1 MSDTIRE
8 RIISNLAAR
17 LSVITVANGY
27 NTDIGGNVLRAKVTL
42 GKDEPPAA
50 VAFPETEESL
60 RKYGKQHCVMP
71 VRVEG
76 TTYYGTDNPSV
87 VAERILGDVIR
98 CICGGTLVE
107 VTGGLADDVEYT
119 GGGTDEYPDAGEK
132 LIGASAVFNIKYKTL
147 AGDPYNQS

>member
-8 RIISNLAAR
+8 RIISAIVNR
-17 LSVITVANGY
+17 CSVITVANGY

-50 VAFPETEESL
+50 VVFPEPEESS

-76 TTYYGTDNPSV
+76 TAYYGSDNPSV
-87 VAERILGDVIR
+87 AAERILGDLIK
-98 CICGGTLVE
+98 CICGGTLSD

-132 LIGASAVFNIKYKTL
+132 LIGASAVFNIKYKTV